1 MKICF
6 LAPASNYHT
15 KKWCKWFTEHGHE
28 VHVVSFVDDK
38 IENTVVHFINSGAS
52 VEDGDSQKLKYLFK
66 ARYVKKIV
74 DKIRPDIVNVHY
86 ASSYGAVAALS
97 GLRGY
102 VLSLW
107 GSDVYDFPN
116 HSFLHR
122 YLLQYSLKKAK
133 YIFSTSQA
141 MAKEAAK
148 YTNKEM
154 YITPFGVDMELFNP
168 GKRNRT
174 TNEFVIGTVKKL
186 EPVYGIE
193 YILQAVKMLKEVRPD
208 MDFKVRIAGNGT
220 HEEYYKR
227 LAKELGVDSYISWLG
242 FISQEKAAE
251 EWANMDVAVIPSIR
265 ESYGVSAIEAQAS
278 GTPVIISDIDGLNE
292 TTKVDCT
299 SFSVKVGDYEKI
311 AQLIIYLYE
320 NQNIRE
326 TMEKHARQFVEKK
339 YDLNNCFDNILDIYT
354 GIMKKNHFY

>member
-1 MKICF
+1 MRICF

-66 ARYVKKIV
+66 ARHVKKIV

-193 YILQAVKMLKEVRPD
+193 YILQAVKMLKKVRPD
-208 MDFKVRIAGNGT
+208 MDLKVRIAGNGT

-292 TTKVDCT
+292 TTLSGRT
-299 SFSVKVGDYEKI
+299 SITFPVGDVKKI
-311 AQLIIYLYE
+311 SDILACLYDDRKKC
-320 NQNIRE
+320 IS
-326 TMEKHARQFVEKK
+326 MGMHARTYVEKDFELNRCFK
-339 YDLNNCFDNILDIYT
+339 YIENLFKQMSN
-354 GIMKKNHFY
+354 GIKED